1 MAFKD
6 FIDKQNERSILKVQ
20 LMSIGRGLK
29 GKEGGK
35 HKKDYVGFVSD
46 GFDPK
51 RLWCLLQIWVCV
63 SVF

>member
-1 MAFKD
+1 MKKIMF
-6 FIDKQNERSILKVQ
+6 
-20 LMSIGRGLK
+20 GL
-29 GKEGGK
+29 
-35 HKKDYVGFVSD
+35 VSD